1 MNTFKTIPDTEL
13 LLSTDGWEA
22 LENASQQLGINLTEL
37 WQKIASKEIILVEA
51 EEMEDLL
58 DTISG
63 LEVITGIPSSIK
75 AMGPC
80 LSSPAGNPSACM

>member
-63 LEVITGIPSSIK
+63 LEGLLSAKEEGTTLWEQVK
-75 AMGPC
+75 AEAE
-80 LSSPAGNPSACM
+80 SDD

>member
-13 LLSTDGWEA
+13 LLSTDGWKA

-63 LEVITGIPSSIK
+63 LEGLLSAKEEGTTSWEQVK
-75 AMGPC
+75 AEAE
-80 LSSPAGNPSACM
+80 SDD

>member
-22 LENASQQLGINLTEL
+22 LENTSQQLGINLTEL

-63 LEVITGIPSSIK
+63 LEGLLSAKEEGTTSWEQVK
-75 AMGPC
+75 AEAE
-80 LSSPAGNPSACM
+80 SDD

>member
-63 LEVITGIPSSIK
+63 LEGLLSAKEEGTTSWEQVK
-75 AMGPC
+75 AEAE
-80 LSSPAGNPSACM
+80 SDN

>member
-37 WQKIASKEIILVEA
+37 WQKIASKEIILVAA

-63 LEVITGIPSSIK
+63 LEGLLSAKEEGTTSWEQVK
-75 AMGPC
+75 AEAE
-80 LSSPAGNPSACM
+80 SDD